1 MNVSNQAVKGD
12 GRITAVLGP
21 TNTGKTHYAIEQM
34 LSYKTGCI
42 GFPLRLLA
50 RENYDRVCEK
60 KGKANVALLT
70 GEEKIVP
77 PNAKYFLC
85 TVESMPVEQSFEFL
99 AVDEIQLCADPDRGH
114 IFTDRLLRARGS
126 EATMFM
132 GAETIR
138 PILSGLVPYIDI
150 VTRPRLSVLEYTGF
164 KKLTRL
170 SKRSAIVAFSI
181 DDVYAIA
188 DLIRRQRGGTAVVLG
203 ALSPRTRNAQVQMYQ
218 SGEVDFMVATDAIG
232 MGLNMDIDHVALAA
246 TRKYDGEKPRKLT
259 TAELAQIAGRA
270 GRYKKDGT
278 FGVTGNV
285 KDLDPDQIDAI
296 EKHEFDA
303 LQHLYW
309 RNADLDYHSPRA
321 LLRSLERGSGKTV
334 LQKGRPSDDYLTLA
348 QMCERDEVMA
358 RADGAAD
365 VKLLWDVCQVP
376 DFRKTLTETH
386 QDLVAEIYLHLQEHQ
401 ALPEDWMEDH
411 IGRLDSTEGD
421 VDTLMARIAHIRT
434 WTYVTHR
441 ADWVVEAE
449 HWRSRALRIEDRLSD
464 ALHEA
469 LTKRFVD
476 KRSAVLLGKMEEG
489 SPLLAGIKKDGEV
502 VVEGQRVGQLTG
514 FRFYPDETSG
524 REEFKAIMSAARQA
538 LRPEIGNR
546 IAMVLK
552 AEDKQFKIADDGQI
566 LWQADATNPLPGQ
579 PIGRVKKGDQL
590 LKPRAEVTDTN
601 LLDGQDKNAIAEKLQ
616 EWLDRHIHF
625 ALEPLFR
632 LTGGDDLTAQARG
645 IAFQLQEALGIL
657 PRASIEDLI
666 AGLDEEGRKALR
678 ARKVRMGPLLVFLPE
693 LNKPAAVKLRAV
705 LLTLWQGKDLPAS
718 VPKDGIVSFT
728 VANKD
733 VDADYYRSIGYPV
746 YGPRAI
752 RVDMLD
758 RVVCAVYDGAKEG
771 KFQAQHQMAEW
782 LGSNILD
789 LYAVLEAMGHKM
801 IHDPASDKAKEATKA
816 DGAVSAAV
824 EQLEA
829 IAPVEEKAAEAANA
843 DGDSSAPEPV
853 GGGPTMSAMP
863 EGQVAAEAAPAPEVK
878 AEKAKPELAT
888 FRLKR
893 GKANEEAKPRP
904 EKKDRKP
911 GKFEKSFS
919 GGDKKPYNE
928 RKKEGEKSFKK
939 KDGGRPKRDD
949 RDKDRDNREDRVY
962 SSNPQKFEDSPFAI
976 LQQLKNKQ

>member
-1 MNVSNQAVKGD
+1 MNVTNSAVKTE
-12 GRITAVLGP
+12 GRVTAVLGP
-21 TNTGKTHYAIEQM
+21 TNTGKTHFAIEQM
-34 LSYKTGCI
+34 LSFQTGCI

-60 KGKANVALLT
+60 KGKANVALVT
-70 GEEKIVP
+70 GEEKIIP

-85 TVESMPVEQSFEFL
+85 TVESMPIEQSFEFL
-99 AVDEIQLCADPDRGH
+99 AIDEIQLCADPDRGH
-114 IFTDRLLRARGS
+114 IFTDRLLRARGT

-132 GAETIR
+132 GSDTISH
-138 PILSGLVPYIDI
+138 ILHNLVPHIEI

-170 SKRSAIVAFSI
+170 NKRTAIVAFSI

-203 ALSPRTRNAQVQMYQ
+203 ALSPRTRNAQVEMYQ

-246 TRKYDGEKPRKLT
+246 TRKYDGEKPRPLT

-285 KDLDPDQIDAI
+285 KDLDPDVVGAI
-296 EKHEFDA
+296 EKHEFDS
-303 LQHLYW
+303 LQNIHW
-309 RNADLDYHSPRA
+309 RNSNLDYHSPLA
-321 LLRSLERGSGKTV
+321 LLRSLERSSGKSM

-348 QMCERDEVMA
+348 HVIDRDDILA
-358 RADGAAD
+358 LADGEFA
-365 VKLLWDVCQVP
+365 VKLLWDVCQIP

-386 QDLVAEIYLHLQEHQ
+386 QELVAEIYRHLREDETV
-401 ALPEDWMEDH
+401 LPEDWMEDH
-411 IGRLDSTEGD
+411 IRKLDSIEGD
-421 VDTLMARIAHIRT
+421 VDTLMARIAHVRT

-441 ADWVVEAE
+441 ADWVADPD
-449 HWRSRALRIEDRLSD
+449 HWRGRTLKIEDKLSD

-476 KRSAVLLGKMEEG
+476 KRSTVLLGAMEEG
-489 SPLLAGIKKDGEV
+489 TTLLAGIKKDGEV
-502 VVEGQRVGQLTG
+502 VVEGQRVGQLKG

-524 REEFKAIMSAARQA
+524 REEFKAIMTAARQA
-538 LRPEIGNR
+538 LKPEIGNR
-546 IAMVLK
+546 LSMILK
-552 AEDKQFKIADDGQI
+552 SEDKQFKLADDGKI
-566 LWQADATNPLPGQ
+566 LWQADATNPLSGEPV
-579 PIGRVKKGDQL
+579 GRIKKGDLL
-590 LKPRAEVTDTN
+590 LKPRADVTDSN
-601 LLDGQDKNAIAEKLQ
+601 LLDGQDKNAIGEKLQ

-625 ALEPLFR
+625 SLEPLFK
-632 LTGGDDLTAQARG
+632 LTGGDDLNAQARG

-657 PRASIEDLI
+657 PRSNLEDLI

-693 LNKPAAVKLRAV
+693 LNKPAAVRLRAI
-705 LLTLWQGKDLPAS
+705 LLTLWQGKELPAD

-728 VANKD
+728 VADKN

-746 YGPRAI
+746 YGPRSI

-758 RVVCAVYDGAKEG
+758 RVVCAVYDGAKDGQFKAEH
-771 KFQAQHQMAEW
+771 KMAEW

-801 IHDPASDKAKEATKA
+801 IHDPATEKASTVSSPDLIGGSTESAPVALDSPVKPEDDKA
-816 DGAVSAAV
+816 VV
-824 EQLEA
+824 
-829 IAPVEEKAAEAANA
+829 AEI
-843 DGDSSAPEPV
+843 
-853 GGGPTMSAMP
+853 
-863 EGQVAAEAAPAPEVK
+863 
-878 AEKAKPELAT
+878 KAKPELAT

-893 GKANEEAKPRP
+893 GKANAERKPRP
-904 EKKDRKP
+904 ER
-911 GKFEKSFS
+911 FEKSDKKEKKFS
-919 GGDKKPYNE
+919 KDKKPFNE
-928 RKKEGEKSFKK
+928 RKKDDKKFSKK
-939 KDGGRPKRDD
+939 KEGGRPKSEDRDD
-949 RDKDRDNREDRVY
+949 REDRVY
-962 SSNPQKFEDSPFAI
+962 SSKPQKFEDSPFAI
-976 LQQLKNKQ
+976 LQNMKLSNEKKS